1 MLFCDIPV
9 SGRAFLAPLAGVTNA
24 VFRRICRSRGAALV
38 YNEMTSVDGLVRGH
52 AKTLRYLKFFDDER
66 PLGIQLFGSEPAVMA
81 EAAQVAAAARPD
93 LIDLNFGCPVRKV
106 VKRGSGS
113 AMMKDLKK
121 MAAVV
126 SAVCAATDLPVTAKI
141 RSGWDHDSIN
151 AVEAAQAIEQAGGR
165 AVTVH
170 ARTQN
175 MFFTG
180 RADWS
185 VIAAVKQ
192 AVKIPVV
199 GNGDITSAVTARRML
214 DETGCDFL
222 MVGRAALANPW
233 IFREINEFLETGTI
247 PPPISA
253 AERFD
258 LCRDHIRQ
266 MVELKGERVGLRE
279 SRKFCAWYTKG
290 LSWSARFRES
300 LFKLDKLADIEKLL
314 EDFETNFITDQTQV
328 PA

>member
-1 MLFCDIPV
+1 
-9 SGRAFLAPLAGVTNA
+9 
-24 VFRRICRSRGAALV
+24 
-38 YNEMTSVDGLVRGH
+38 
-52 AKTLRYLKFFDDER
+52 
-66 PLGIQLFGSEPAVMA
+66 MA
-81 EAAQVAAAARPD
+81 EAARVAAVARPD

-113 AMMKDLKK
+113 ALMKDLKK
-121 MAAVV
+121 MAGIVA
-126 SAVCAATDLPVTAKI
+126 SVCAATDLPVTAKI
-141 RSGWDHDSIN
+141 RSGWDDKNIN
-151 AVEAAQAIEQAGGR
+151 AVEAAKVIEQAGGR

-170 ARTQN
+170 ARTQG

-180 RADWS
+180 KADWS

-192 AVKIPVV
+192 AVSIPVV
-199 GNGDITSAVTARRML
+199 GNGDITNAVTARRML

-233 IFREINEFLETGTI
+233 IFREINEFLENGI
-247 PPPISA
+247 APQPVSA

-290 LSWSARFRES
+290 LSWSARFREQ
-300 LFKLDKLADIEKLL
+300 LFKLDQLDDVEKLL
-314 EDFETNFITDQTQV
+314 ENFAENFVQERSQMTV
-328 PA
+328 